1 MNNYSAFDAQHAKG
15 PFIVIA
21 RSFVIVY
28 AIAAFLTKTGV
39 FSPKE
44 RRSLVL
50 FLVLSPLIFLLILYL
65 SGKPHLDAADQTEA
79 NRK

>member
-1 MNNYSAFDAQHAKG
+1 MMNNYSAFDTQHAKG

-44 RRSLVL
+44 RRALVW
-50 FLVLSPLIFLLILYL
+50 FLVLSPVIFLLIMCLC
-65 SGKPHLDAADQTEA
+65 GKPHLNAL
-79 NRK
+79 NRE